1 MSKLLWKI
9 DYTIHLRK
17 LTTLSYSYCWNAA
30 GAFIESFPDEWKYA
44 TPQEAAEFE
53 IDELV
58 QSKN

>member
-53 IDELV
+53 RD
-58 QSKN
+58 